1 MRKLVAVI
9 IVFLYCEGFAG
20 SVQIGEYTWSYSITD
35 GQAVILGVSPN
46 TGNVQIPDTITD
58 GGEEYQVTSIGDKAF
73 QFGTLTEVIIPDG
86 VTSIGE
92 LAFSNC
98 SRLESVAI
106 PGTVTSIGSSA
117 FSGTKFYESQPDGL
131 VVFGK
136 VVYKMKGSS
145 PTVMT
150 VPEGIVCIG
159 DYAFENCTGL
169 THVTIPS
176 SVTSIGMLAFGN
188 CSSLTSVTIPDSVT
202 SIGQGAFCNC
212 SGLTSVTIPSRVTSI
227 GRDAFADTPFYYFQ
241 PNGLVVFG
249 KVAYKMKGSCPAS
262 VVIPD
267 GIVSITD
274 EAFSGCSGLTSV
286 TIGNNVTS
294 IGESAFYGCTGL
306 TSVVIPNGIKRIGP
320 YAFSGCTSL
329 TNIAL
334 PNGIQ
339 FIGEHAFSECAC
351 LTRITIPGSV
361 VYFGYHAFEYCNG
374 LTDVTIDYGAR
385 SIGDNAFFDCS
396 SLTNIIIPNS
406 VTNIGR
412 GTFQS
417 CGNLLRVTIPDGV
430 TDIGN
435 YTFSNCRS
443 LTNITIPNS
452 VTNIGYYA
460 FQYCTGLTSV
470 TISDSVTTIKYD
482 AFFECSNL
490 TNVIIGSG
498 VTYIGNYVFAGCR
511 SLQEVYLL
519 GAPPTTGY
527 GIYYRTPSTL
537 TTYVPEGSTGWAFPN
552 IAALPEEW
560 PRGDS
565 DARAIAYGSPGDIDM
580 VAITWKLDDGT
591 VIDVD
596 DVPVGSLPTCSTSPA
611 KPGDAP
617 YIYTFTGWNP
627 SVETATTNATYT
639 ASFEKRVD
647 LSLLTGNWTAAN
659 GDVLVGTTPYR
670 VDIPAGATITMNG
683 VMVAG
688 ASSCSPSS
696 AAFSNDGVA
705 AITSFVREGDVWR
718 LTAFAEL
725 SEGTADGVDE
735 DMVTVLSG
743 NRVDSVTNQIVPSS
757 VSVGNAIKAELVIKT
772 PEGASSQFYKV
783 IFDK

>member
-9 IVFLYCEGFAG
+9 IVLLYCEGFAG

-58 GGEEYQVTSIGDKAF
+58 GGEEYQVTSIGDNAF

-86 VTSIGE
+86 VTSIGVQ
-92 LAFSNC
+92 AFYDC

-117 FSGTKFYESQPDGL
+117 FLGTKFYESQPDGL

-176 SVTSIGMLAFGN
+176 SVTSIGMLAFWN

-212 SGLTSVTIPSRVTSI
+212 SGLTSVTIPNRVTSI

-274 EAFSGCSGLTSV
+274 EAFFNCSGLSSVTLPNGIESVGEYAFSGCTGLSGMTLPHSVKVIGYCAFSECSGLTQMTIPSSV
-286 TIGNNVTS
+286 AHIAACAFENCTALADVTVGYGVRS
-294 IGESAFYGCTGL
+294 IGPMAF
-306 TSVVIPNGIKRIGP
+306 N
-320 YAFSGCTSL
+320 GCTSL
-329 TNIAL
+329 TNIAI
-334 PNGIQ
+334 PASVTS
-339 FIGEHAFSECAC
+339 IGGSAFQGCRSLLNVTIPSGVTDIYDYTFSECGSLTSITIPGTVTNIWEYAFSECRGLAS
-351 LTRITIPGSV
+351 LTIP
-361 VYFGYHAFEYCNG
+361 
-374 LTDVTIDYGAR
+374 
-385 SIGDNAFFDCS
+385 
-396 SLTNIIIPNS
+396 
-406 VTNIGR
+406 
-412 GTFQS
+412 
-417 CGNLLRVTIPDGV
+417 
-430 TDIGN
+430 
-435 YTFSNCRS
+435 
-443 LTNITIPNS
+443 
-452 VTNIGYYA
+452 
-460 FQYCTGLTSV
+460 
-470 TISDSVTTIKYD
+470 DSVTTIKYD
-482 AFFECSNL
+482 AFFECSGL

-498 VTYIGNYVFAGCR
+498 VTSIGNYAFAGCR

-519 GAPPTTGY
+519 CAPPSTGN

-537 TTYVPEGSTGWAFPN
+537 TTYVPEGSTGWVFPN

-565 DARAIAYGSPGDIDM
+565 AARAIAYGSPGVIDR

-596 DVPVGSLPTCSTSPA
+596 DVPVGLLPTCSTSPA

-659 GDVLVGTTPYR
+659 GDVLVGTTSYR

-743 NRVDSVTNQIVPSS
+743 NRVDSVTNRVAPSS
-757 VSVGNAIKAELVIKT
+757 ISVKNAIKAEFVI
-772 PEGASSQFYKV
+772 ESSGGVASQFYKV
-783 IFDK
+783 IFGK